1 MMRLRL
7 YILLISFVAGG
18 MGSPLISFAQS
29 VETPFG
35 GLHGAFIQ
43 CTCGPDSL
51 HYIFDYRTE
60 KVIDLLFEPY
70 SRLYSA
76 YDVDAGQYQLGTY
89 QPSGQQCMIYAGT
102 SCTGIYADGT
112 YGVMPGTGTSF
123 SDSIHIFA
131 SAFSPL
137 FRMMGLSG

>member
-7 YILLISFVAGG
+7 YILLISLVAGG
-18 MGSPLISFAQS
+18 VGSPMISFAQGA
-29 VETPFG
+29 ETPFG
-35 GLHGAFIQ
+35 GEHGAFIQ

-51 HYIFDYRTE
+51 HYLFDFRTDR
-60 KVIDLLFEPY
+60 VLSLLFEPY
-70 SRLYSA
+70 SRLYSNYNVYTA
-76 YDVDAGQYQLGTY
+76 VYELGTY
-89 QPSGQQCMIYAGT
+89 EPSGQQCMIYAGT

-112 YGVMPGTGTSF
+112 YGVLPGTGTSF